1 MKIKVETFPF
11 RGGTAGGI
19 VTIVFED
26 CFKVNSVHLRKSVNG
41 KPYLSFP
48 SRLVEKDEENG
59 VLRKDYAHPMTQQFR
74 EKLTGLAIKSYKDKL
89 ISEGRTALL

>member
-41 KPYLSFP
+41 KTYLSFT

-74 EKLTGLAIKSYKDKL
+74 EKLTGLAIKSYNDKL
-89 ISEGRTALL
+89 ISEGRTDLL